1 MENVNK
7 IAQDVFIAVCE
18 LLLFVVVVFLFCF
31 VVVVFCCFCF
41 VCCFFACLYACLF
54 VSLFGGRSGVG
65 GGVTDCS
72 TPIPV
77 SSAVT
82 IRSQQF
88 LALVNAYRFGA
99 QLLQVR
105 GLGEIEDDGVLV
117 SLELDV
123 ALRSVLPE

>member
-18 LLLFVVVVFLFCF
+18 LLLFVFVFCFFF
-31 VVVVFCCFCF
+31 VVVVFCFCF
-41 VCCFFACLYACLF
+41 LLACMLVCLF
-54 VSLFGGRSGVG
+54 LCLG
-65 GGVTDCS
+65 GGAGGGGGTDCS